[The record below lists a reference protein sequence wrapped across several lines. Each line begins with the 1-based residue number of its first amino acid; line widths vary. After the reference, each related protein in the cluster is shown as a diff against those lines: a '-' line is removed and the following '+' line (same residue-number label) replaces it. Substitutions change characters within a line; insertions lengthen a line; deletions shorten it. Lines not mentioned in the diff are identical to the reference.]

1 MESLLEIEHLVKV
14 FTIGS
19 LLSRLRI
26 RAVDDASFHIGR
38 AEIFALAGESGCGK
52 TTIARIL
59 LGFEEATSG
68 DIIFDGKR
76 VDEQGKGR
84 RTRYVQAVFQN
95 PFGTFNPLRMVEQY
109 CHETVQN
116 HRLAATRD
124 QAIHLIDKKLRAVGL
139 SFEEV
144 AGKYPS
150 EFSGGQ
156 LQRISIARALL
167 TDPILL
173 VADEP
178 VSMVDASLRMSIVN
192 LFKKLRDE
200 MGVSVLY
207 ITHDL
212 ATAYYVSDRIAI
224 MFRGNIVEMGPVEKV
239 LTEPKHPYTHLL
251 RESIPEADPSRRW
264 DKEVRLSETE
274 QQEYLRAGCRF
285 AGRCPHVME
294 VCQRVVPDAL
304 PVDGVTVSCH
314 LYAGHSAPGG
324 LPGPALPSSSASSE
338 DAVHGSL

>member
-1 MESLLEIEHLVKV
+1 MERLLEIEHLVKV
-14 FTIGS
+14 FTIGG

-26 RAVDDASFHIGR
+26 RAVDDASFHIAA

-59 LGFEEATSG
+59 LGFEEPTSG
-68 DIIFDGKR
+68 DIIFQGKR
-76 VDEQGKGR
+76 VAGREKGR
-84 RTRYVQAVFQN
+84 PTGNVQAVFQN

-109 CHETVQN
+109 CFETVQN
-116 HRLAATRD
+116 HRLAATRG
-124 QAIHLIDKKLRAVGL
+124 QAVRLIDEKLKAVGL

-239 LTEPKHPYTHLL
+239 LTGPRHPYTHLL

-264 DKEVRLSETE
+264 GQEVRLAETE
-274 QQEYLRAGCRF
+274 QQEYLRVGCRF
-285 AGRCPHVME
+285 AGRCPYVMDI
-294 VCQRVVPDAL
+294 CQRLMPDGL
-304 PVDGVTVSCH
+304 PVDGVTVRCH
-314 LYAGHSAPGG
+314 LYAGESAYGG
-324 LPGPALPSSSASSE
+324 SGSPVLPDSSASSE
-338 DAVHGSL
+338 EAVHGSP

>member
-1 MESLLEIEHLVKV
+1 MEPLLEVEHLVKV

-26 RAVDDASFHIGR
+26 RAVDDVSFYIRPG
-38 AEIFALAGESGCGK
+38 EIFTLAGESGCGK

-59 LGFEEATSG
+59 LGFEEPTQG
-68 DIIFDGKR
+68 TIIFK
-76 VDEQGKGR
+76 GKGVAKQEKVWL
-84 RTRYVQAVFQN
+84 TQNVQAVFQN
-95 PFGTFNPLRMVEQY
+95 PFGTFNPLRTVERY
-109 CHETVQN
+109 FFETVQN
-116 HRLAATRD
+116 YRLASTREAAV
-124 QAIHLIDKKLRAVGL
+124 QLIDEKLRAVGL
-139 SFEEV
+139 SFEEFT
-144 AGKYPS
+144 GKYPS

-167 TDPILL
+167 TNPILL

-239 LTEPKHPYTHLL
+239 LIEPKHPYTRLL
-251 RESIPEADPSRRW
+251 RESIPEADPRKRW
-264 DKEVRLSETE
+264 EHGVRLTETE
-274 QQEYLRAGCRF
+274 QQEYLRVGCKF
-285 AGRCPHVME
+285 AGRCPHTMDICQYVMPEEISVDE
-294 VCQRVVPDAL
+294 VIVR
-304 PVDGVTVSCH
+304 CH
-314 LYAGHSAPGG
+314 LYAGN
-324 LPGPALPSSSASSE
+324 SASS
-338 DAVHGSL
+338 A

>member
-1 MESLLEIEHLVKV
+1 MEHLLEVGHLVKV
-14 FTIGS
+14 FTIGG

-26 RAVDDASFHIGR
+26 RAVDDASFHIGQ

-59 LGFEEATSG
+59 LGFEEPTSG
-68 DIIFDGKR
+68 EIIFEGKS
-76 VDEQGKGR
+76 VAEEEKKR
-84 RTRYVQAVFQN
+84 RIRNMQAVFQN

-116 HRLAATRD
+116 HQLAATKD
-124 QAIHLIDKKLRAVGL
+124 QAVHLIDGKLRAVGL

-239 LTEPKHPYTHLL
+239 LAEPKHPYTHLL
-251 RESIPEADPSRRW
+251 RESIPEADPGRRW
-264 DKEVRLSETE
+264 QKEVRLTETE
-274 QQEYLRAGCRF
+274 QQEYLRVGCKF

-294 VCQRVVPDAL
+294 ICLRVMPDAL
-304 PVDGVTVSCH
+304 PVDGVTVCCH
-314 LYAGHSAPGG
+314 LYSGHSASGG
-324 LPGPALPSSSASSE
+324 LPSPALPSPSASSE
-338 DAVHGSL
+338 DASHGSL